1 VSLSL
6 VADILDRL
14 SGVSALKER
23 IIQQDRVLEQMQRI
37 MLDQQRDLAEMKGM
51 IKAMVSM
58 QSASPPRLAAERKP
72 ARSTP
77 KPE

>member
-1 VSLSL
+1 MSL

-51 IKAMVSM
+51 VKAMVSL
-58 QSASPPRLAAERKP
+58 QSHASARAAADRKP
-72 ARSTP
+72 RGGGTGKA
-77 KPE
+77 